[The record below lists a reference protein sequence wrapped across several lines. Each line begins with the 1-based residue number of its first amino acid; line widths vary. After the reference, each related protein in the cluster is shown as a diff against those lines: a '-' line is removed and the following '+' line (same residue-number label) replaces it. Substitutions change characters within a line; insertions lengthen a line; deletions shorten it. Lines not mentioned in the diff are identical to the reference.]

1 MNGSLPLKLNDRQH
15 FIVFGG
21 PYKKKPDHMVGVKM
35 AVEIDRPFTI
45 EVPTVDF
52 QVPSMQDME
61 EGIDKAVTEIL
72 KGKQL
77 YVGCMGGIG
86 RTGLFLACLAKVF
99 GEKDPVKYVRAEYLS
114 HAVETIPQQKFVANF
129 NPKPWTLRKIKI
141 AGFFLRISRKNLL
154 TKV

>member
-1 MNGSLPLKLNDRQH
+1 MNGKLPLRLNDRQ
-15 FIVFGG
+15 FFFVYGG
-21 PYKKKPDHMVGVKM
+21 PYKLRPAKMVGVKM
-35 AVEIDRPFTI
+35 AIEIDRPFDI

-52 QVPSMQDME
+52 QVPAMEDMI

-72 KGKQL
+72 KGKPL

-99 GEKDPVKYVRAEYLS
+99 GEKDPVLYVRKHYIP
-114 HAVETIPQQKFVANF
+114 HAVETMAQQKFVANF

-154 TKV
+154 TKG